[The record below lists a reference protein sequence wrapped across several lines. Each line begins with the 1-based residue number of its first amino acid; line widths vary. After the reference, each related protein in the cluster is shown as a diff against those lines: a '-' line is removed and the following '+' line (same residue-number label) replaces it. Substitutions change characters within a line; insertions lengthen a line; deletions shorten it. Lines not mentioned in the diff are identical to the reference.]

1 MRRQLAALLSSVL
14 LLNAP
19 AVEVPQEVFAPEW
32 RLENVAGS
40 TISFTAEDRLRPAV
54 LLFWTSWCPYCR
66 ELMPF
71 LDRIQ
76 REYAARGVSVYAL
89 NIWEDSDPLAYF
101 SERQYAMPLLLAADL
116 VAEDYGVKSTPA
128 VLVVDESLRVHYV
141 REKGDSAADVDSAV
155 RVTLNRLLDA
165 SLPGSP

>member
-1 MRRQLAALLSSVL
+1 MRLQVATLLSSVL
-14 LLNAP
+14 LLNAA
-19 AVEVPQEVFAPEW
+19 AVEVSREVIAPEW
-32 RLENVAGS
+32 RLENVEGS
-40 TISFTAEDRLRPAV
+40 VISFTPEDQIRPAV

-101 SERQYAMPLLLAADL
+101 AERQYVMPLLLAADL

-141 REKGDSAADVDSAV
+141 RERGDAAADVDSAV